1 MTFKEL
7 YLSGQIPFEEIDRYI
22 SRWNRSDDER
32 TLAKYLGLNAEE
44 EDVWIDDSDEALKE
58 MLDKRERVAGTPVT
72 LGKTD
77 IIVNKNGFGALP
89 IQRISFDDAKVLL
102 RKAYDAGVR
111 FFDTARFYTDSE
123 EKIGYAL
130 SDVREHIYIATK
142 TAATTAEGFWK
153 DLETSLHNLK
163 TDYVDIY
170 QFHNPAVCPKPGDG
184 SGLYEAM
191 LEAKEQGKIR
201 FIGITNHRM
210 SIAEEAIESGLYDTL
225 QFPFNY
231 LSTEREIALAKAC
244 AEHEMGF
251 IAMKGLSGGLLTNS
265 AAIYA
270 YMAQFENVLP
280 IWGVQKESEL
290 DEFLSYIGNP
300 PELTDELKAVIEKD
314 QKELAGEFCRGCGYC
329 MPCPAGIEINNCA
342 RMSLLLR
349 RSPSARYLSPEG
361 QAKMKKIEDC
371 LHCGHCKSMCPYG
384 LDTPKLLEEN
394 YKDYKE
400 VLAGKKPAPRMSA
413 RGAFEQID
421 VTLIYAARTL
431 GFSESRIFWRVILPS
446 AMPGV
451 LSGAILAFAR
461 GLGEF
466 GATAMLAGNI
476 AGKTQTLPL
485 AIYSQVAAG
494 KMSMAY
500 QYVWIIVVISFLVV
514 VLMNVLLRRDMR
526 GRSNHKKKDNSVEA
540 GGQDAKVSVEL
551 FADREA
557 DAQKGGA
564 R

>member
-342 RMSLLLR
+342 RMLMVQRNLAESREKAKALIM
-349 RSPSARYLSPEG
+349 SGIVYVNG
-361 QAKMKKIEDC
+361 QKEDKAGTSFEETVQIEVRGST
-371 LHCGHCKSMCPYG
+371 LKYVSRGG
-384 LDTPKLLEEN
+384 LKLEKAMNRFGVE
-394 YKDYKE
+394 
-400 VLAGKKPAPRMSA
+400 LAGKVCMDVGASTGGFTDCMLQNGAVKVYSVDVGHGQLAWKLRNDAVPA
-413 RGAFEQID
+413 
-421 VTLIYAARTL
+421 
-431 GFSESRIFWRVILPS
+431 
-446 AMPGV
+446 
-451 LSGAILAFAR
+451 
-461 GLGEF
+461 
-466 GATAMLAGNI
+466 
-476 AGKTQTLPL
+476 
-485 AIYSQVAAG
+485 
-494 KMSMAY
+494 
-500 QYVWIIVVISFLVV
+500 
-514 VLMNVLLRRDMR
+514 
-526 GRSNHKKKDNSVEA
+526 
-540 GGQDAKVSVEL
+540 
-551 FADREA
+551 
-557 DAQKGGA
+557 
-564 R
+564 